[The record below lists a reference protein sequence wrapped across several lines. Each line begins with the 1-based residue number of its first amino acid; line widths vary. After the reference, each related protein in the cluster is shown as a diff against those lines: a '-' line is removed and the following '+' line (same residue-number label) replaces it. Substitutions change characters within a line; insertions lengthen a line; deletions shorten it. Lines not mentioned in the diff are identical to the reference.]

1 MTPSTVWHQWSP
13 DPLVL
18 GGIAVAAAL
27 YAHGVSA
34 LWQGGARRTVGRG
47 VAPWQAGCFA
57 GGLLSLAVALVSP
70 VDAMAHALLSAH
82 MAQHFLLIMVAAPL
96 LVLGSPGIV
105 MAAAAPPSWR
115 RTAHRAGHAGLV
127 HGPKRI
133 IMTPLAT
140 WLIALAALWVWHL
153 PSLYDAALEH
163 RPVHVLEHLLFL
175 GSALLFWWTAI
186 APGGRRRL
194 ARGADVLYVFT
205 GGFQGAVLG
214 ALFVFAS
221 TSLYPFYSAARTAPW
236 GLTPVGDQQMAG
248 AVMWVPSG
256 VVYLVI
262 AGLLFVRWL
271 RAMERDMR
279 RAEGRERT
287 VAGATS

>member
-1 MTPSTVWHQWSP
+1 MTPSTVWHQWSL

-18 GGIAVAAAL
+18 GGNAVAAAV
-27 YAHGVSA
+27 YAHGVSS
-34 LWQGGARRTVGRG
+34 LWRSGGRTVVGRG
-47 VAPWQAGCFA
+47 VAPWQVGCFF
-57 GGLLSLAVALVSP
+57 GGLVALAVASVSP
-70 VDAMAHALLSAH
+70 LDAMAHALLSAH
-82 MAQHFLLIMVAAPL
+82 MAQHFLLIMGAAPL
-96 LVLGSPGIV
+96 LVLGSPGV
-105 MAAAAPPSWR
+105 VFASAVPAGWR
-115 RTAHRAGHAGLV
+115 RAAHRAGRATLV
-127 HGPKRI
+127 SRPKRVLT
-133 IMTPLAT
+133 TPVAT

-163 RPVHVLEHLLFL
+163 RPVHVLEHICFL

-194 ARGADVLYVFT
+194 VRGADVLYVFT

-236 GLTPVGDQQMAG
+236 GLSPLTDQQMAG

-256 VVYLVI
+256 LVYLAI

-271 RAMERDMR
+271 RAMDREMR
-279 RAEGRERT
+279 RIEGRERT
-287 VAGATS
+287 VAGVTS